1 MIVDN
6 GSGEVTVE
14 IPESLPSASM
24 LNQNTDTYNDY
35 LGIKP
40 PFGLPASVM
49 PGEVPYTSQLPYLV
63 HPAMKTHPSF
73 VPPTDGSMIQGA
85 SPLYSNFIPPTQVGG
100 YAGTNQGYCG
110 NTYLPDQQAPITSN
124 SGAGTHLG
132 LVNSTAAFG
141 TQLEN
146 FGQQNLLGNLNS
158 SMASSMM
165 GGNMSQMQQLQQLR
179 QMQQRASMQPGI
191 FSLAPNDQNFVQASG
206 QQNLYVPAGS
216 MMPQPSAMI
225 PQNNWMHA
233 QGPDRTPHLST
244 PMGMPPGTQFHAQP
258 TTFANVYQ
266 VPSAFGLDLNGQAQ
280 NAFQ

>member
-1 MIVDN
+1 
-6 GSGEVTVE
+6 
-14 IPESLPSASM
+14 
-24 LNQNTDTYNDY
+24 
-35 LGIKP
+35 
-40 PFGLPASVM
+40 M

-63 HPAMKTHPSF
+63 HPAMRTHPSF

-110 NTYLPDQQAPITSN
+110 NTYLPDQQAPITCTT
-124 SGAGTHLG
+124 GAGTNLG

-141 TQLEN
+141 TQLQN
-146 FGQQNLLGNLNS
+146 LGQQDLLGSLNS
-158 SMASSMM
+158 SMAS
-165 GGNMSQMQQLQQLR
+165 NMSQMQQLR
-179 QMQQRASMQPGI
+179 QMQQRASMQAGM

-216 MMPQPSAMI
+216 LMPQPSAMI

-233 QGPDRTPHLST
+233 QAPDRTPHLST

-258 TTFANVYQ
+258 TTFVNVYQ
-266 VPSAFGLDLNGQAQ
+266 VPSGIFPLVRPVC
-280 NAFQ
+280 